1 MKPSAFRYIVP
12 SDLRSAVQARAAHFD
27 SAVLSGGQSLIPTM
41 NFRLSH
47 PEVIIDLRLLDDL
60 DYVRTDPS
68 YVRVGAMTRQ
78 RTLEM
83 DDSAHRAN
91 PLIRQTL
98 QFVAHPVIRNR
109 GTVGGSL
116 AHADPAAELPLL
128 MATLR
133 GELTAHGPAGARK
146 IPAAEFFQFIFTTAL
161 EPDEL
166 LVEAAF
172 PVLDRDEGWA
182 FCEFARRHGDFALSA
197 VACTLK
203 LGAGGVIQRAR
214 LGAGGIASTPVILAE
229 CEALLAGNRPSEELF
244 AEVAKQATHAIE
256 GVDEPETQ
264 RRYRRHLLDGLVR
277 RALDQATERTGAM
290 V

>member
-1 MKPSAFRYIVP
+1 MKPSAFRYVVP
-12 SDLRSAVQARAAHFD
+12 ADLQSAVHARAANYD

-47 PEVIIDLRLLDDL
+47 PDVVIDLRLLDEL

-78 RTLEM
+78 RTLEF
-83 DDSAHRAN
+83 DDAAYRAN

-98 QFVAHPVIRNR
+98 QNVAHPVIRNR

-116 AHADPAAELPLL
+116 AHADPAAELPCLIT
-128 MATLR
+128 TLR
-133 GELTAHGPAGARK
+133 GELVAHGLDGPRK
-146 IPAAEFFQFIFTTAL
+146 IPAADFFQFIFTTAL

-197 VACTLK
+197 VACTVK
-203 LGAGGVIQRAR
+203 IGPGGAIQRAR
-214 LGAGGIASTPVILAE
+214 LGACGIASTPVVLAE
-229 CEALLAGNRPSEELF
+229 CEALLVGNKPSEELF
-244 AEVAKQATHAIE
+244 VEVARQAVQSIE
-256 GVDEPETQ
+256 ATDEPEAQ

-277 RALDQATERTGAM
+277 RALEQAIQRTGAR